1 MAKNRKNDIY
11 RNEFLSHLHEQ
22 YAINDNDKSKTF
34 VSLLTSIF
42 VIFGTYGYV
51 LGHYITKAPLL
62 TSSAYDEEQILT
74 IIWGMSNVI
83 SLILLFLSIYVVI
96 IGYSTRRDHIVITNI
111 REKVFGKKYEEYFPK
126 EIFSAKN
133 KDYCDF
139 IPNYYNLFYWT
150 FLIINLL
157 VSLTTICL
165 FFKNNAVSCCCCSNY
180 GCCKVCVC
188 INVMAITI
196 GLSLVIRN
204 CYHNKYE
211 KFQENFRKS
220 N

>member
-62 TSSAYDEEQILT
+62 TSSAYDEGQILT

-83 SLILLFLSIYVVI
+83 SLILLFLSIYVII
-96 IGYSTRRDHIVITNI
+96 IGYSTRRDHFVITNI
-111 REKVFGKKYEEYFPK
+111 REKVFGKKYEEYFNENGDLEK
-126 EIFSAKN
+126 LKVAVLYGADAVFIGGEKISLRSRASNFTLKDISEAFSFGN
-133 KDYCDF
+133 
-139 IPNYYNLFYWT
+139 
-150 FLIINLL
+150 
-157 VSLTTICL
+157 S
-165 FFKNNAVSCCCCSNY
+165 
-180 GCCKVCVC
+180 
-188 INVMAITI
+188 
-196 GLSLVIRN
+196 
-204 CYHNKYE
+204 H
-211 KFQENFRKS
+211 
-220 N
+220 